1 MTKGVAVMLVCT
13 TKDSIVTILFS
24 LYTDMAVI
32 TSLQTKNYLYN
43 ITGKGHGSFA
53 QKRGIFSR
61 LFVYMVD
68 TAFRGITVQ
77 LDNHKITM
85 ATSHTFPQNQT
96 IRKEG
101 KRIK

>member
-1 MTKGVAVMLVCT
+1 MTKGVVVMLVCAK
-13 TKDSIVTILFS
+13 KDSIVAVLFS
-24 LYTDMAVI
+24 LYTNMVVI

-53 QKRGIFSR
+53 QKRFFFSR
-61 LFVYMVD
+61 LFIYMVD
-68 TAFRGITVQ
+68 TALWGITVQ

-85 ATSHTFPQNQT
+85 ATTHTFPQNQT

>member
-1 MTKGVAVMLVCT
+1 MTKGVAVMLVCI

-24 LYTDMAVI
+24 LYTNMAVI

-43 ITGKGHGSFA
+43 ITGKGQGSFA

-61 LFVYMVD
+61 LFVYIVD
-68 TAFRGITVQ
+68 TALWGITVQ

-85 ATSHTFPQNQT
+85 ATTHTFPQNQT